1 MAADHSLNQ
10 ASQSLRGSPVKHVLL
25 PPLILPVSNDAH
37 STAERHFDVSANAMP
52 AHVFFMGLVEG
63 TSYNM
68 LVDPSATGNITLHLK
83 NVTIEQTLD
92 ATRKLYG
99 YQYKKTALG
108 YEILPPTMMTQVF
121 TIDYLNIKRTGQSQT
136 QLVSTNITDVNSY
149 NNSNNLGTPN
159 QYSNNTTTPMN
170 TPTTQPNGS
179 PQGSSSTIVT
189 KVDNDFWHNLHETL
203 KTLIGNRDGRWIA
216 LNPQA
221 NIVMVHA
228 YPAELR
234 EVSNYLAVIQKNLH
248 REVII
253 EAKIL
258 EITLNDNYQ
267 AGINWKI
274 LGANQSGINGLTPS
288 FANDGQMFSLTLD
301 VGHGDFTSAIN
312 LLAQQGNI
320 QVLSSPHIATINN
333 QEAVI
338 KVGNAQ
344 FYVTGYTSNI
354 TPTGSTNTTSQ
365 SVELNP
371 FFSGITLD
379 VTPQISQDGGVILF
393 IHPSISHVVDQNK
406 TIQLAST
413 GTNASNNT
421 LTLPLAS
428 STVRESDNVVH
439 AQDGQIVVIGG
450 LMQNTTTE
458 VVAGTPWL
466 SKMPFFGTVARNTN
480 QTSVKTELVILLRP
494 VIVNNKIWSHRLKA
508 EADRFNSVQRGYHFG
523 GLPQDFGTEGERPS

>member
-1 MAADHSLNQ
+1 M
-10 ASQSLRGSPVKHVLL
+10 
-25 PPLILPVSNDAH
+25 
-37 STAERHFDVSANAMP
+37 
-52 AHVFFMGLVEG
+52 
-63 TSYNM
+63 
-68 LVDPSATGNITLHLK
+68 
-83 NVTIEQTLD
+83 
-92 ATRKLYG
+92 
-99 YQYKKTALG
+99 
-108 YEILPPTMMTQVF
+108 
-121 TIDYLNIKRTGQSQT
+121 
-136 QLVSTNITDVNSY
+136 
-149 NNSNNLGTPN
+149 
-159 QYSNNTTTPMN
+159 
-170 TPTTQPNGS
+170 
-179 PQGSSSTIVT
+179 QGSGSTVVT
-189 KVDNDFWHNLHETL
+189 REQNDFWTGLSDTL
-203 KTLIGNRDGRWIA
+203 KTLVGTKEGRWVVT
-216 LNPQA
+216 NPQA
-221 NIVMVHA
+221 SVVMVHA
-228 YPAELR
+228 YPDELHQI
-234 EVSNYLAVIQKNLH
+234 SGYLQAMQKNLQ

-365 SVELNP
+365 SVALNP

-450 LMQNTTTE
+450 LMQ
-458 VVAGTPWL
+458 
-466 SKMPFFGTVARNTN
+466 
-480 QTSVKTELVILLRP
+480 
-494 VIVNNKIWSHRLKA
+494 
-508 EADRFNSVQRGYHFG
+508 
-523 GLPQDFGTEGERPS
+523 